1 MKLMFTTVAA
11 VTPTTASV
19 NEEVTAEQKNDE
31 DAAFEEQEA
40 YEVAA
45 ALRVREDVTSDPQEN
60 EEELKENEAADAPEE
75 DEAAVTAAAAPSG
88 VVVSAAAAPAVAA
101 AAVAATAPSA
111 ISEVA
116 IAPRAT
122 RASQEPAP
130 ATAVGATERWIDGD
144 SAEARTAKAEEHA
157 ACKKLQLEWVI
168 EMPGSTLQANDASAS
183 SKTTKTQVGRKRK
196 DKAAPRPDGK
206 QTDSRPIPT
215 PPASGALAHPPTRAR
230 GPRRMDMP
238 PPSTIPQENPTPQI
252 TRGSRSRASSLALP
266 PPSPAGAATPA
277 IAPEYAAVLPSFVPR
292 PLSKTL
298 CDDFER
304 LFIYLPA
311 YFIKKAVSPHCLD
324 EHHHLFPDGADEARF
339 IALADFSISA
349 LMEMSY
355 FLDNSDDAAPD
366 DITAVESQIVLTQG
380 VYPLTASQLA
390 GLAPEYAPNLAP
402 APVSGQLQ
410 GRTLH
415 AAHSDT
421 SSARTPAP
429 VSQAAHREYAPPP
442 YPPPGYAGPVVP
454 TTAHADVAPP
464 PVNPTQALTF
474 HASYGGQYTSATN
487 TPLALE
493 DAAPETDGHTP
504 TYQQADPSWASRL
517 TSRVLAPF
525 RSLRPPTSAATV
537 YPTTYPQAGPS
548 HTPAHAGPAP
558 CFPPYGGYAPSNE
571 VVPAGLGKRGRAPDE
586 TLEPARAY
594 QRRRFDGDFQGA
606 RF

>member
-1 MKLMFTTVAA
+1 MKVMFAIVTAVAPA
-11 VTPTTASV
+11 IAFA
-19 NEEVTAEQKNDE
+19 NEEVTAQQKNDE
-31 DAAFEEQEA
+31 DAALEEQEA

-45 ALRVREDVTSDPQEN
+45 VLRVREDVTSEPQEN
-60 EEELKENEAADAPEE
+60 EEELKENEAPDAPEE

-88 VVVSAAAAPAVAA
+88 VVVSAAAAPSVAA
-101 AAVAATAPSA
+101 APVAATAPSA
-111 ISEVA
+111 ITEVA

-130 ATAVGATERWIDGD
+130 AIAVGATERWTDGN
-144 SAEARTAKAEEHA
+144 SAEARKAKAEEYD
-157 ACKKLQLEWVI
+157 ACKKLQLEWAI

-196 DKAAPRPDGK
+196 DKAAPRPDSK
-206 QTDSRPIPT
+206 QTDSSPGPA
-215 PPASGALAHPPTRAR
+215 PPAARALAPAPTRAL

-238 PPSTIPQENPTPQI
+238 PPSTVPQENPTPQI
-252 TRGSRSRASSLALP
+252 TRASRSRASSLVLP
-266 PPSPAGAATPA
+266 SPSPAGAATPA

-311 YFIKKAVSPHCLD
+311 YFIKEAVSLRCLR
-324 EHHHLFPDGADEARF
+324 EHRHLFPDGADEARF
-339 IALADFSISA
+339 IALADFSICA
-349 LMEMSY
+349 LMEMMH
-355 FLDNSDDAAPD
+355 FLRDSDDTAPED
-366 DITAVESQIVLTQG
+366 MNAVECQIVLTQG
-380 VYPLTASQLA
+380 IYPLTASQLA

-493 DAAPETDGHTP
+493 DAAPETDGHTT
-504 TYQQADPSWASRL
+504 TYQRAEPSWPSRL
-517 TSRVLAPF
+517 TSRILAPF
-525 RSLRPPTSAATV
+525 RSLGPQTSAPMA

-548 HTPAHAGPAP
+548 RTPAQSGPAP
-558 CFPPYGGYAPSNE
+558 YFPPYNGYASAHE
-571 VVPAGLGKRGRAPDE
+571 VVTAGKRGRAPGDVAE
-586 TLEPARAY
+586 RAGVN
-594 QRRRFDGDFQGA
+594 QRRRFDGGFEGA